1 MGIRDDYDFG
11 VLVNEAERMV
21 TDELERRLAEL
32 ADPSICVCQ
41 DCVLDMAA
49 FALNALK
56 PVYRVSLLGT
66 MYAHAMDGGEYAAR
80 SPPGR
85 RHGHRQGPRQSRARL
100 GRSLLRFGLE
110 DRTDRR
116 AP

>member
-1 MGIRDDYDFG
+1 MGIREEYDFS

-32 ADPSICVCQ
+32 GDPSICVCQ
-41 DCVLDMAA
+41 DCILDMAA

-66 MYAHAMDGGEYAAR
+66 MYAKAVNEESGYAQEVRSMVDAAIKKVHAN
-80 SPPGR
+80 PG
-85 RHGHRQGPRQSRARL
+85 H
-100 GRSLLRFGLE
+100 
-110 DRTDRR
+110 D
-116 AP
+116 

>member
-1 MGIRDDYDFG
+1 MGIRDDYDFS

-21 TDELERRLAEL
+21 TDELERALAEK
-32 ADPSICVCQ
+32 ADPSICLCQ

-66 MYAHAMDGGEYAAR
+66 MYAQAIDEDSGYSHEVRSMVDVAIRKVHANPAHD
-80 SPPGR
+80 
-85 RHGHRQGPRQSRARL
+85 
-100 GRSLLRFGLE
+100 
-110 DRTDRR
+110 
-116 AP
+116 

>member
-1 MGIRDDYDFG
+1 MGIRDEYDFG
-11 VLVNEAERMV
+11 VLVNEVERMV

-49 FALNALK
+49 FALNAIK

-66 MYAHAMDGGEYAAR
+66 MYAQAIDGDQGYLRDVRAAVDNAIKR
-80 SPPGR
+80 VHSNPG
-85 RHGHRQGPRQSRARL
+85 H
-100 GRSLLRFGLE
+100 
-110 DRTDRR
+110 D
-116 AP
+116 

>member
-1 MGIRDDYDFG
+1 MGIREEYDFS

-32 ADPSICVCQ
+32 DDSSICVCQ
-41 DCVLDMAA
+41 DCILDMAA

-66 MYAHAMDGGEYAAR
+66 MYAKAVNEESGYAQEVRSMVDAAIKKVHAN
-80 SPPGR
+80 PG
-85 RHGHRQGPRQSRARL
+85 H
-100 GRSLLRFGLE
+100 
-110 DRTDRR
+110 D
-116 AP
+116 

>member
-1 MGIRDDYDFG
+1 MSIREDYDFG
-11 VLVNEAERMV
+11 VLVNETERMV

-32 ADPSICVCQ
+32 ADPSICLCQ

-66 MYAHAMDGGEYAAR
+66 MYAHAIDGDSGYSHEVRAMVDAAIKKVHAN
-80 SPPGR
+80 PG
-85 RHGHRQGPRQSRARL
+85 H
-100 GRSLLRFGLE
+100 
-110 DRTDRR
+110 D
-116 AP
+116 